1 MSRRKRYTP
10 EDLHARLVVAVG
22 IIMAVALMGM
32 IGVILFG
39 LLFTTQPLTT
49 QAPNDE
55 AAWNVIS
62 TTVPYLVGAMSG
74 LVASNGLKSKN
85 QPDMRQDDSYD
96 DQFD

>member
-1 MSRRKRYTP
+1 MKREKYTP
-10 EDLHARLVVAVG
+10 EDLHARLVVSVG
-22 IIMAVALMGM
+22 IIMAVALMAM

-55 AAWNVIS
+55 AGWNIIG

-74 LVASNGLKSKN
+74 LVASNGLKSKPKPPN
-85 QPDMRQDDSYD
+85 GDDGA
-96 DQFD
+96 